1 MNVPMDTDGI
11 NQTLDEVEEL
21 IALGYSD
28 EGLARLRE
36 LYPLPMPSSARGRAL
51 ALEVVGLEEQER
63 HQEANRLIETTM
75 KEDGDDLGFILAAGI
90 QFSELDAVDQAE
102 VFLKN
107 LCQLDSENHLAW
119 FNLGVALSRAGR
131 HEEALHAY
139 EQTLKR
145 APDFHE
151 AHLHAGYALR
161 LEDKRD
167 EALERYKHYTE
178 LEPEDV
184 DGWIGYAQL
193 LSELGRHDEALAAFQ
208 RLEQLQPDSLD
219 LFFDWAVS
227 AARAKD
233 DGTVAR
239 CVQRMIEIDP
249 DDWRTL
255 LTQAD
260 FEETLGNVW
269 QAWERLCNAFEDVC
283 DSEED
288 DPEAFD
294 FVASTLLRFA
304 ARNRMQENAL
314 PYLDGLFEYQPLSE
328 DVLDALLVLNERY
341 SNASASFQVVL
352 KGSAADDTG
361 HLQIAYRVYGVAA
374 EEAEQAGLLAL
385 AFEEACTNSAWQVYN
400 IMQISP
406 PDEGS
411 IGVYWMS
418 DLLSRPPSA
427 TPERSGS

>member
-1 MNVPMDTDGI
+1 MNVPMDTDSL
-11 NQTLDEVEEL
+11 NQTLDQIEEL
-21 IALGYSD
+21 IAHGYPD
-28 EGLARLRE
+28 EGLARLQE
-36 LYPLPMPSSARGRAL
+36 LYSATMPSSLRGRAL

-63 HQEANRLIETTM
+63 FQEANRLIEMTM
-75 KEDGDDLGFILAAGI
+75 KEDGDDLGFILAAGV
-90 QFSELDAVDQAE
+90 QFSELDAVEQAE
-102 VFLKN
+102 IFLKN

-145 APDFHE
+145 APDFNE
-151 AHLHAGYALR
+151 AHLHAAYALR
-161 LEDKRD
+161 MEDKR
-167 EALERYKHYTE
+167 EESLERYRQYTA

-193 LSELGRHDEALAAFQ
+193 LSELGRHAEALESFQ
-208 RLEQLQPDSLD
+208 RLEKLQPDSLD
-219 LFFDWAVS
+219 LYFDWAVS
-227 AARAKD
+227 AARAKEES
-233 DGTVAR
+233 TVAA

-249 DDWRTL
+249 EDWRTL

-269 QAWERLCNAFEDVC
+269 QAWERLCGAFEDVA
-283 DSEED
+283 DTEEE

-304 ARNRMQENAL
+304 ARNRMQENAAE
-314 PYLDGLFEYQPLSE
+314 YVEEMFTFEPLSE
-328 DVLDALLVLNERY
+328 DVLDALLMLNERY
-341 SNASASFQVVL
+341 SNASSSFQVVL
-352 KGSAADDTG
+352 KGTAADDTG
-361 HLQIAYRVYGVAA
+361 HLQVAYRVYGVAA
-374 EEAEQAGLLAL
+374 EEPEQAGLLAL
-385 AFEEACTNSAWQVYN
+385 AFEERCTGSAWQVFN

-427 TPERSGS
+427 TPERG

>member
-1 MNVPMDTDGI
+1 MNIPMDTDGI
-11 NQTLDEVEEL
+11 HHTLDEVEEL
-21 IALGYSD
+21 IAQGYTE
-28 EGLARLRE
+28 EGLARLHE
-36 LYPLPMPSSARGRAL
+36 LYSVEMPSSLRGRAL

-63 HQEANRLIETTM
+63 FQEANRLIETTM

-90 QFSELDAVDQAE
+90 QFSELDSVDQAE

-151 AHLHAGYALR
+151 AHLHAAYALR
-161 LEDKRD
+161 VENKRD
-167 EALERYKHYTE
+167 ESLERYRLYTE
-178 LEPEDV
+178 IEPEDV

-193 LSELGRHDEALAAFQ
+193 LSELDRHEEALDSFQ
-208 RLEQLQPDSLD
+208 KLEKLQPDSLD
-219 LFFDWAVS
+219 LYFDWAVS
-227 AARAKD
+227 AARAKN
-233 DGTVAR
+233 DGMVAS
-239 CVQRMIEIDP
+239 CVQRMIEIDSE
-249 DDWRTL
+249 DWRTL

-269 QAWERLCNAFEDVC
+269 QAWERLCGAFEDVS
-283 DSEED
+283 DAEEED
-288 DPEAFD
+288 PDAFD
-294 FVASTLLRFA
+294 FVASALLRFA
-304 ARNRMQENAL
+304 ARNRMQENAA
-314 PYLDGLFEYQPLSE
+314 EYVEEIFTFQPLSE

-361 HLQIAYRVYGVAA
+361 HLQVAYRVYGVAA
-374 EEAEQAGLLAL
+374 DEPEQAGMLAM
-385 AFEEACTNSAWQVYN
+385 AFEERCTSPAWQVFN

-427 TPERSGS
+427 TPERTA

>member
-1 MNVPMDTDGI
+1 MEMNTDTV

-21 IALGYSD
+21 IAHGYAD
-28 EGLARLRE
+28 EALARLRE
-36 LYPLPMPSSARGRAL
+36 LYAVTMPSSLRGRAL

-63 HQEANRLIETTM
+63 FQEANRLIETTM

-90 QFSELDAVDQAE
+90 QFSELDAVEQAE
-102 VFLKN
+102 IFLKN
-107 LCQLDSENHLAW
+107 LCQLDSGNHLAW
-119 FNLGVALSRAGR
+119 FNLGVALNRAGR

-145 APDFHE
+145 ASNFNE
-151 AHLHAGYALR
+151 AHLHAAYALR
-161 LEDKRD
+161 LENRR
-167 EALERYKHYTE
+167 EESLERYRLYTE

-184 DGWIGYAQL
+184 DGWIGCAQL
-193 LSELGRHDEALAAFQ
+193 LSELNRHEEALAAFE

-219 LFFDWAVS
+219 VYFDWAVS
-227 AARAKD
+227 AARARD
-233 DGTVAR
+233 EGRVAT

-269 QAWERLCNAFEDVC
+269 QAWERLCHAFEDVA
-283 DSEED
+283 DTEED
-288 DPEAFD
+288 DPDSFD

-304 ARNRMQENAL
+304 ARNHMQENA
-314 PYLDGLFEYQPLSE
+314 GEYVDEIFAFQPLSE
-328 DVLDALLVLNERY
+328 DVLDALLMLNERY

-352 KGSAADDTG
+352 KGSALDDAG
-361 HLQIAYRVYGVAA
+361 QLQVAYRVYGVAA
-374 EEAEQAGLLAL
+374 DDPDQAGTLAM
-385 AFEEACTNSAWQVYN
+385 AFEERCTGSAWQVFN
-400 IMQISP
+400 VMQIST
-406 PDEGS
+406 PDEGG

-418 DLLSRPPSA
+418 DLMSRPPSA
-427 TPERSGS
+427 TPERT